1 MPIIS
6 GSRQDALM
14 LKDVRT
20 KASIADLETKA
31 AAQYR
36 SRDIK
41 GALSDSTVARRIRN
55 EAIAGIFAL
64 ILIGVFTYWFFFV
77 FLD

>member
-6 GSRQDALM
+6 GPRQDALM

-20 KASIADLETKA
+20 KASIADLETKV
-31 AAQYR
+31 AAQHR

-41 GALSDSTVARRIRN
+41 GAHSDPTVARRVRN
-55 EAIAGIFAL
+55 EAIAGILAL